1 MPAWLIKFWPYL
13 ALAAGVVAVL
23 SVAYCKGQS
32 AGKNGEVVQQQKREI
47 ETQRDLNDAGGNA
60 AGARV
65 NDAVKAAQQKQE
77 LSDALN
83 ATQDPNRQRALR
95 GCAIM
100 RQQGRDT
107 SRIPACR

>member
-1 MPAWLIKFWPYL
+1 MPAWLLRIWPYL

-23 SVAYCKGQS
+23 TVAYCSGRN
-32 AGKNGEVVQQQKREI
+32 AGKTGEVNKSLTREI
-47 ETQRDLNDAGGNA
+47 ETQHDLGAAAANASDA
-60 AGARV
+60 RTT
-65 NDAVKAAQQKQE
+65 DAVKAAQQQQE